1 MSHMLFVIWTQ
12 HVAEIPYE
20 NEWVVKTRNV
30 DHGTVTHLNNIGVLG
45 KNLLAAHSVWVNP
58 REVHFL
64 QMLPPPCPTCSINFM
79 LFPVQSLGSSL

>member
-64 QMLPPPCPTCSINFM
+64 QMLPTPCPTCSINFM